1 MPSIKRLVL
10 DVLKPREVSLS
21 DLSTRLCEIEGVD
34 RVSIVVT
41 EVDAKTE
48 TLKATLTGEA
58 VPYELVCKIFQDNG
72 CAVRSVDEIEV
83 GKEEAKE

>member
-21 DLSTRLCEIEGVD
+21 DLSMKLCEIEGVD
-34 RVSIVVT
+34 RVNIVVT

-48 TLKATLTGEA
+48 TLKATLVGEA
-58 VPYELVCKIFQDNG
+58 VPYELVCKLFQDNG

-83 GKEEAKE
+83 GRSEER